1 MPQANWT
8 DRKITKK
15 IGKMS
20 SPACNF
26 YIIFASKR
34 VKLTANHQMDRDT
47 KRQELFDDIVGRYHG
62 VISKVCLMY
71 ARDNDHFKDLY
82 QEVTVNLWQG
92 LESFEGRS
100 AMSTWIYRT
109 AINTCISY
117 FRRYHRHDN
126 EMSPLDSV
134 ADIPVYDSD
143 RVGQLRE
150 MYRLIAGLRPLDKAI
165 IMMWLDE
172 LSYEEIGAVTG
183 LSRNNVA
190 SRLRR
195 IKISLSK
202 QAQS

>member
-1 MPQANWT
+1 
-8 DRKITKK
+8 
-15 IGKMS
+15 
-20 SPACNF
+20 
-26 YIIFASKR
+26 
-34 VKLTANHQMDRDT
+34 MDRDT

-109 AINTCISY
+109 AINTFISY